1 MPAATDTAKKIR
13 VILADDH
20 PVVRKGLQSLIARQG
35 HLRLAG
41 EACDGDEALRKT
53 RELKPDVVLMDI
65 NIGPSNGIESTR
77 LILRHFPAIKILIQ
91 TVFEDDNHVF
101 AAICAGASGYILKRH
116 LPSSLFSYIKDIF
129 EGGAPMSPNI
139 AQKILVLFREHF
151 PVPGTMED
159 YNLTKRE
166 KQILKYLVE
175 GSSYKMI
182 ADKCNISIETVKTH
196 FKRMYEKLHVASMTE
211 AVAKAIHEKLT

>member
-1 MPAATDTAKKIR
+1 MSIRLAIFEDNISFVDALSVMIQRFPELELTGVYTDTSDIVR
-13 VILADDH
+13 QLSAD
-20 PVVRKGLQSLIARQG
+20 L
-35 HLRLAG
+35 
-41 EACDGDEALRKT
+41 
-53 RELKPDVVLMDI
+53 PDVVLMDI

>member
-1 MPAATDTAKKIR
+1 MHIKLAIYEDNDKFVDALCMMIERFPELELTGVYTDTSQI
-13 VILADDH
+13 VEQLGTDI
-20 PVVRKGLQSLIARQG
+20 
-35 HLRLAG
+35 
-41 EACDGDEALRKT
+41 
-53 RELKPDVVLMDI
+53 PDVVLMDI
-65 NIGPSNGIESTR
+65 KIRPLNGIDSTR
-77 LILRHFPAIKILIQ
+77 LILQHFPTVKILIQ

-116 LPSSLFSYIKDIF
+116 LSLSLHGYIQDIF
-129 EGGAPMSPNI
+129 EGGAPISPSI
-139 AQKILVLFREHF
+139 AQKMLLLFREYF
-151 PVPGTMED
+151 PVSHLHED

-166 KQILKYLVE
+166 KEILKYLVE

-196 FKRMYEKLHVASMTE
+196 FKRMYDKLHVASMTE